1 MLLTGSPRLCRYT
14 HVSMLPAHPA
24 GTKIAAA
31 AGEALPVRTRKH
43 VTRRLV
49 PYLMFI
55 YFLAYLDRANLGVA
69 KLQMQKDLNF
79 SDAVIGFGAGI
90 FFLGYLLLDIP
101 GSLIVERWSA
111 RKWIARIM
119 VSWGMVAALMGLL
132 GGPLFASVR
141 PVTQFYGLRL
151 LLGIAEAGFFPGV
164 IVYLSHWYI
173 PEDRARAKAYFMVT
187 QPLAIALGIP
197 ISRWILENIHWAGLA
212 GWRWVFI
219 LEGLTPALMG
229 LVTLWYL
236 TDRPAKAHWLPDDE
250 KQWLMGELKIEE
262 DRKICAGRVRWIDAL
277 RYPQTFLLIAIL
289 FLIVTGNQALIF
301 FLPSITDNMKSMPVA
316 IRTIAA
322 GLPYACSA
330 LGILINGM
338 WAHRTGELRWHT
350 ALPVLATGV
359 SLGLAVL
366 AGDRMWLTLGLFCL
380 AGFTSQAYLPVFWTL
395 PTTLLGKSAAATAV
409 GLICLGN
416 LGGFA
421 GPWIFG
427 YLKTITGHYDAGLL
441 VLAGC
446 MLLAG
451 TLATRIRVAGPAG
464 IGLRNEKT

>member
-1 MLLTGSPRLCRYT
+1 MLANSSRPLPMVAALSAILTKA
-14 HVSMLPAHPA
+14 MLAD
-24 GTKIAAA
+24 
-31 AGEALPVRTRKH
+31 RTRTR
-43 VTRRLV
+43 VTRRLI

-55 YFLAYLDRANLGVA
+55 YVLAYLDRANVGVA
-69 KLQMQKDLNF
+69 KLQMQQDLNF

-119 VSWGMVAALMGLL
+119 VSWGLVAALMGFL
-132 GGPLFASVR
+132 GMPVFHSFQ

-164 IVYLSHWYI
+164 IVYISHWYRL
-173 PEDRARAKAYFMVT
+173 EDRARAKSYFMIS
-187 QPLAIALGIP
+187 QPLAIAFGVP

-219 LEGLTPALMG
+219 LEGLPPALMG
-229 LVTLWYL
+229 LVTFWYL
-236 TDRPAKAHWLPDDE
+236 TDRPVDARWLPADE
-250 KQWLMGELKIEE
+250 KQWLIDQLKVEE
-262 DRKICAGRVRWIDAL
+262 AVKIASGRVRMLDAL
-277 RYPQTFLLIAIL
+277 RTPQTFLLIAIF

-301 FLPSITDNMKSMPVA
+301 FLPSITENMKTLPIE
-316 IRTIAA
+316 IRTLGA

-330 LGILINGM
+330 LGILLNGM
-338 WAHRTGELRWHT
+338 WVHRTGQLRWHT
-350 ALPVLATGV
+350 AIPMLATGI
-359 SLGLAVL
+359 SLCLVVL
-366 AGDRMWLTLGLFCL
+366 SGTHVWLTMALFCL
-380 AGFTSQAYLPVFWTL
+380 AGFTSQAYLPAFWTL
-395 PTTLLGKSAAATAV
+395 PTALLGKSAAATAV

-421 GPWIFG
+421 GPWLFG
-427 YLKTITGHYDAGLL
+427 YLKTITGRYDSGLW

-446 MLLAG
+446 ILLAG
-451 TLATRIRVAGPAG
+451 TLSMLIRVSHDK
-464 IGLRNEKT
+464 KT